1 MFQILT
7 PFNKV
12 ERVSRQVD
20 PSTFLA
26 VPGVWAYVAADGSII
41 NVPTSVNNL
50 INKLVIGNASG
61 NIYESHDVEVGRITT
76 MESIGVRYQVGTEGY
91 TGTPVQGDFM
101 VVCSQVGKEGKLIS
115 LKKSIP
121 GTYEVVARCE
131 EVNSVDETIIVRTVS
146 PEVDVNAISAS
157 SSTSPSSSESAST
170 SPSSSNSASISPSAS
185 TSPSS
190 STSSSISPSASTSP
204 SSSKSASTSPSSS
217 KSASTSPSS
226 SESASTSPSSS
237 ESPSTSP
244 SSSPSEGG

>member
-170 SPSSSNSASISPSAS
+170 SPSSS
-185 TSPSS
+185 
-190 STSSSISPSASTSP
+190 
-204 SSSKSASTSPSSS
+204 KSASTSPSSS
-217 KSASTSPSS
+217 ESASTSPSSSESASTSPSS